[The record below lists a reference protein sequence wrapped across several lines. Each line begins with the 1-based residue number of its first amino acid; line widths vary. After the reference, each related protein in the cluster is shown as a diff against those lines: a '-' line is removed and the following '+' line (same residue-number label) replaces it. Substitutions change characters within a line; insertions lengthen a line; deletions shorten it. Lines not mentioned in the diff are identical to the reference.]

1 MALTGQHVGAQN
13 TRRRWSCPEFAG
25 NSARGGILE
34 RRLDRATE
42 RRLTPFGVLQA
53 NEAGAS
59 GVGGGV
65 DVAGVVGT
73 TTTPNA
79 DSGAV
84 VALARGSIAVGE

>member
-1 MALTGQHVGAQN
+1 
-13 TRRRWSCPEFAG
+13 
-25 NSARGGILE
+25 
-34 RRLDRATE
+34 
-42 RRLTPFGVLQA
+42 LTPFGVLQA

-84 VALARGSIAVGE
+84 VALAQGSIAVGE